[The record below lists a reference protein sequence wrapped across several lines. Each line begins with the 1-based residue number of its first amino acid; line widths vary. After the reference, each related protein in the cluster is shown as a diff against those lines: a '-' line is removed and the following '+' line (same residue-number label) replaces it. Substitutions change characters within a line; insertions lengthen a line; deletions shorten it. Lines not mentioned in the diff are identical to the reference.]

1 MNPIMTLRIRINAL
15 VLILLVLASGVITS
29 AMGPEQRGVREF
41 GKLAISSGQDCQSSL
56 VLRPNG
62 VQKEGRASSTFQS
75 SGEIDHVFFNKDI
88 FHSAYL
94 SFHSIFRSNHSIAV
108 FLVLRVIR
116 R

>member
-1 MNPIMTLRIRINAL
+1 MNPIRPLRTRINPL

-29 AMGPEQRGVREF
+29 AMGPEQKGVREF
-41 GKLAISSGQDCQSSL
+41 GKLVISSGEDCQSSV

-62 VQKEGRASSTFQS
+62 VQKEGRTSSTLQS
-75 SGEIDHVFFNKDI
+75 SGEIEYVFFYKEI
-88 FHSAYL
+88 FHSDYL
-94 SFHSIFRSNHSIAV
+94 SFHSIFRSNHSTAV